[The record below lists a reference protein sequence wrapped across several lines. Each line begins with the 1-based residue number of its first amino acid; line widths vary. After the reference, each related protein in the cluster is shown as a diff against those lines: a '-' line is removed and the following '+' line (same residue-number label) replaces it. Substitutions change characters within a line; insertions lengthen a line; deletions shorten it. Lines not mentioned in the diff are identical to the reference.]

1 MSATHK
7 IHPEAEE
14 NLHISLVDKILQIG
28 HQQSPNDKSRI
39 WFENLTCLWT
49 DTYRSETLQIKQGI
63 PDGCND
69 GGFIAV
75 SYSFE
80 HTPGLECDHSGRYTM
95 IGPSGGYVR
104 RSKVRDVILYR
115 ILRYAKHKNV
125 CRFWIDKECSP
136 EEESSEKQTTMDS
149 MDLLY
154 RTSRHPIGL
163 LAVILETQTEV
174 NHLQSLMLGHA
185 IVGGSEDEYPRLKY
199 STTSNVSLG
208 IFDVLVHLH
217 TDRWWTRA
225 WIFQEEYLSST
236 HMQIL
241 IRCEPGLV
249 ARRRLGSVQGE
260 ICLNAV
266 EFRTQA
272 TFFLL
277 AFKWEAHRN
286 FAKKCATMLKTFGRY
301 NIQHRF
307 QHDSKRKA
315 MSTRIFAD
323 MQRRN
328 VDRPFDLL
336 PIVANSCNYATR
348 FLSQE
353 MSKGNHGLKLCLL
366 TMGLLNGELLRDSRD
381 IRKLPAEM
389 EIANYMQYIT
399 FNKFDPPVTK
409 RRLSYLKACRL
420 HQVSLKKAGICTEGF
435 IWVVKDAILPS
446 QWPNCLQKSRKRL
459 KTGLRNFQ
467 RDRLLQLADMLDKF
481 CAERLAFSIRRYLQ
495 TDLIFT
501 NLTAAKKHMDI
512 MAGSIVEAMEA
523 GTPLQIAGADG
534 SSEACGIFVGKHNQN
549 MKIFTSWHAG
559 VDVDGR
565 WRQSHVSLGVE
576 VQNSTGTPLLDTVK
590 WVNGLTFFKKCEQ
603 TPVIFKWPRIW
614 VEKNYR

>member
-1 MSATHK
+1 MSGTHK
-7 IHPEAEE
+7 THPEAEE

-28 HQQSPNDKSRI
+28 HHQSPNDKLRI
-39 WFENLTCLWT
+39 WFENLICLWT
-49 DTYRSETLQIKQGI
+49 DTNHSETLQIKQGI
-63 PDGCND
+63 PYGCDD

-80 HTPGLECDHSGRYTM
+80 HTPGLECDRNGRY
-95 IGPSGGYVR
+95 IIVGPSEGFVR
-104 RSKVRDVILYR
+104 PSKVRDVLLRR

-174 NHLQSLMLGHA
+174 NHLQSLMYA
-185 IVGGSEDEYPRLKY
+185 IVGGSEDEYPRLNY

-225 WIFQEEYLSST
+225 RIFQEEYLSST

-241 IRCEPGLV
+241 IRREPGLV
-249 ARRRLGSVQGE
+249 ARRRLDSVQGE

-277 AFKWEAHRN
+277 AFKWDAHRN

-301 NIQHRF
+301 NIQYQF

-336 PIVANSCNYATR
+336 LIVANS
-348 FLSQE
+348 
-353 MSKGNHGLKLCLL
+353 
-366 TMGLLNGELLRDSRD
+366 
-381 IRKLPAEM
+381 
-389 EIANYMQYIT
+389 
-399 FNKFDPPVTK
+399 
-409 RRLSYLKACRL
+409 
-420 HQVSLKKAGICTEGF
+420 
-435 IWVVKDAILPS
+435 
-446 QWPNCLQKSRKRL
+446 
-459 KTGLRNFQ
+459 
-467 RDRLLQLADMLDKF
+467 
-481 CAERLAFSIRRYLQ
+481 
-495 TDLIFT
+495 
-501 NLTAAKKHMDI
+501 
-512 MAGSIVEAMEA
+512 
-523 GTPLQIAGADG
+523 
-534 SSEACGIFVGKHNQN
+534 
-549 MKIFTSWHAG
+549 
-559 VDVDGR
+559 
-565 WRQSHVSLGVE
+565 
-576 VQNSTGTPLLDTVK
+576 
-590 WVNGLTFFKKCEQ
+590 
-603 TPVIFKWPRIW
+603 
-614 VEKNYR
+614 